1 MHSPSGSIIL
11 SASSIDSML
20 KSKKYNE
27 GKLYSRINK
36 AAADNIITESMSQW
50 AHQVRLEVNDERHSD
65 D

>member
-1 MHSPSGSIIL
+1 MHLPSGSIIL

-20 KSKKYNE
+20 KSKRYNE

-36 AAADNIITESMSQW
+36 ATANNIITESMYKW
-50 AHQVRLEVNDERHSD
+50 AHQVSLEANDERYAD